1 MEENEHPI
9 ERLMTTAMDS
19 IKDMI
24 DANTIIGNPIQTQ
37 NDIVII
43 PISKVSFGF
52 AAGGSE
58 FKGETINEYKKQDKD
73 ESIQYKLPFG
83 GGSGAGVSINPV
95 VFIIVEN
102 DKVRLLPV
110 MHSSCIDRIIDYIPE
125 LTEKINKNIDLKK
138 NENKEKPEHY
148 AKERTKQRK
157 PYIHKVPETTVQDLK
172 YHKGKP
178 NLKKQSIESEIEDFY
193 EDDYNYFE

>member
-95 VFIIVEN
+95 AFIIVEN
-102 DKVRLLPV
+102 DKVRLLTV

-178 NLKKQSIESEIEDFY
+178 NLKKQSVESEIEDFY

>member
-58 FKGETINEYKKQDKD
+58 FKGETINEYRKQDKD

-95 VFIIVEN
+95 AFIIVEK

-110 MHSSCIDRIIDYIPE
+110 SHSSCIDRIIDYIPE
-125 LTEKINKNIDLKK
+125 LTEKMNKNFNLKK
-138 NENKEKPEHY
+138 DEK
-148 AKERTKQRK
+148 KEREEDAIKERIKQKK
-157 PYIHKVPETTVQDLK
+157 PYIHKMPETKMQDLK
-172 YHKGKP
+172 YHKNKP
-178 NLKKQSIESEIEDFY
+178 NIKKQNIESEIEDYY
-193 EDDYNYFE
+193 EDDYNYFD

>member
-95 VFIIVEN
+95 AFIIVEK

-110 MHSSCIDRIIDYIPE
+110 SHSSCIDRIIDYIPE
-125 LTEKINKNIDLKK
+125 LTEKMNKNFNSKK
-138 NENKEKPEHY
+138 DEK
-148 AKERTKQRK
+148 KEREEDAIKERIKQKK
-157 PYIHKVPETTVQDLK
+157 PYIHKMPETTVQDLK

>member
-58 FKGETINEYKKQDKD
+58 FKGETINEYRKQDKD

-95 VFIIVEN
+95 AFIIVEK

-110 MHSSCIDRIIDYIPE
+110 SHSSCIDRIIDYIPE
-125 LTEKINKNIDLKK
+125 LTEKMNKNFNLKK
-138 NENKEKPEHY
+138 DEK
-148 AKERTKQRK
+148 KEREEDAIKERIKQKK
-157 PYIHKVPETTVQDLK
+157 PYIHKMPETTMQDLK
-172 YHKGKP
+172 YHKNKP
-178 NLKKQSIESEIEDFY
+178 NIKKQNIESEIEDYY
-193 EDDYNYFE
+193 EDDYNYFD